1 MRSNHKA
8 QKKRPEGST
17 QGLSA
22 QYFRSILQVIYQ
34 LLPQTHLVDAGY
46 TDAKGLVNSQ
56 QTYGGI
62 LLGPVAQ
69 DASWQAKA
77 GEGFDRAS
85 FLVNWETQTVTC
97 PEGRAELFL
106 VAVS

>member
-1 MRSNHKA
+1 
-8 QKKRPEGST
+8 
-17 QGLSA
+17 
-22 QYFRSILQVIYQ
+22 V
-34 LLPQTHLVDAGY
+34 GY

-56 QTYGGI
+56 QTYGGM

>member
-1 MRSNHKA
+1 MRSNL
-8 QKKRPEGST
+8 QVKKRDLKVRHR
-17 QGLSA
+17 GLSA

-56 QTYGGI
+56 QTYGGM